1 MLHFA
6 CTTFAQMNKLLLA
19 GRQFYTTAGL
29 KQAISNVERTTT
41 FGSVQEPTY
50 FEMVEHFIDKSSR
63 LVERRLREEKHLSL
77 SELKFRLG
85 VLEKIKMPE
94 SVTKFSFPIVRD
106 NGDVE
111 MIHAWRCQHSR
122 HLRIRYAPDVE
133 ENEVKALASLM
144 TIKCA
149 VVDVPFGG
157 AKGGVRI
164 EPSKY
169 SKGELERITRKLAT
183 ELTNKGYLGPAC
195 DVPAPD
201 MGTGE
206 QEMAWIASTYASIR
220 GHVDKDAYA
229 CVTGKPINIGGIN
242 GRQEATGKGIWN
254 ALNIFL
260 HNEEYMKKISLN
272 TGFLDKTFVVQGFG
286 NVGSNAAEFLVQSG
300 ARCVG
305 VIERNC
311 AVYNANG
318 LNLAE
323 LQAYKK
329 QNGSIVGYY
338 GAETSRANEKD
349 LILFANCDVLI
360 PAAVERVI
368 DASNA
373 EKINAKIIVEAAN
386 GPVTPV
392 ADRILREKNVLII
405 PDIYANAGGVTVSY
419 FEWLKNLNHV
429 QFGRMTPYFSGETS
443 RLLLESIRKLAHLS
457 KVNDA
462 SFLEA
467 MSKLSTILD
476 NETEALNELSIVEF
490 ALSQTMQQSAK
501 EIIATAKQY
510 DLSMDLR
517 TAAYVNA
524 IEKILNH
531 YERVDKIP
539 GERMPMLHLDV
550 ILKTNTGQRH
560 KLATT
565 FVIMNRKN
573 LRMFTTW
580 TRLYNVLPCKNISLI
595 NFGLNSTGK
604 TD

>member
-1 MLHFA
+1 MHFA
-6 CTTFAQMNKLLLA
+6 CATFAQMNKLLLA

-29 KQAISNVERTTT
+29 KQVISNVERATTAS
-41 FGSVQEPTY
+41 SVQEPTY

-63 LVERRLREEKHLSL
+63 LVERRLRGEKHLSL

-85 VLEKIKMPE
+85 VLKKIKMPE

-111 MIHAWRCQHSR
+111 LIHAW
-122 HLRIRYAPDVE
+122 RIRYAPDVE

-220 GHVDKDAYA
+220 GHVDQDAYA

-338 GAETSRANEKD
+338 GAETSHAKEKD

-360 PAAVERVI
+360 PAAIERVI

-392 ADRILREKNVLII
+392 ADRILRERNVLII

-429 QFGRMTPYFSGETS
+429 QFGRMTPYLSGETS
-443 RLLLESIRKLAHLS
+443 RLLLESIQKLALLS

-462 SFLEA
+462 SFLEV

-501 EIIATAKQY
+501 KNLDIQEIIATAKQY
-510 DLSMDLR
+510 DLDMDLR

-531 YERVDKIP
+531 YERV

-565 FVIMNRKN
+565 FVIMNK
-573 LRMFTTW
+573 
-580 TRLYNVLPCKNISLI
+580 
-595 NFGLNSTGK
+595 
-604 TD
+604 

>member
-1 MLHFA
+1 MHFA
-6 CTTFAQMNKLLLA
+6 CATFAQMNKLLLA

-29 KQAISNVERTTT
+29 KQVISNVERATTAS
-41 FGSVQEPTY
+41 SVQEPTY

-63 LVERRLREEKHLSL
+63 LVERRLRGEKHLSL

-85 VLEKIKMPE
+85 VLKKIKMPE

-111 MIHAWRCQHSR
+111 LIHAW
-122 HLRIRYAPDVE
+122 RIRYAPDVE

-220 GHVDKDAYA
+220 GHVDQDAYA

-338 GAETSRANEKD
+338 GAETSHAKEKD

-360 PAAVERVI
+360 PAAIERVI

-392 ADRILREKNVLII
+392 ADRILRERNVLII

-429 QFGRMTPYFSGETS
+429 QFGRMTPYLSGETS
-443 RLLLESIRKLAHLS
+443 RLLLESIQKLALLS

-462 SFLEA
+462 SFLEV

-510 DLSMDLR
+510 DLDMDLR

-531 YERVDKIP
+531 YERV

-565 FVIMNRKN
+565 FVIMNK
-573 LRMFTTW
+573 
-580 TRLYNVLPCKNISLI
+580 
-595 NFGLNSTGK
+595 
-604 TD
+604 

>member
-1 MLHFA
+1 MHSA
-6 CTTFAQMNKLLLA
+6 CATFAQMNKLLLA
-19 GRQFYTTAGL
+19 GRQYYTTAGL
-29 KQAISNVERTTT
+29 NQAIRSNVERATRAS
-41 FGSVQEPTY
+41 SVQEPTY

-63 LVERRLREEKHLSL
+63 LVERRLRAEKHLPL

-85 VLEKIKMPE
+85 VLKKIKIPE
-94 SVTKFSFPIVRD
+94 NVTKFNFPIVRD

-111 MIHAWRCQHSR
+111 LIHAWRCQHSR
-122 HLRIRYAPDVE
+122 HLNPCKGGIRYAPDVE

-183 ELTNKGYLGPAC
+183 EFTEKGYLGPAC

-260 HNEEYMKKISLN
+260 HNEEYMKKVSLN

-329 QNGSIVGYY
+329 QNGSIVGYC
-338 GAETSRANEKD
+338 GAEISRAKEED

-386 GPVTPV
+386 GPITPV
-392 ADRILREKNVLII
+392 ADRILRERNVLII

-429 QFGRMTPYFSGETS
+429 QFGRMTPYLSGETS
-443 RLLLESIRKLAHLS
+443 RLLLESIQKLAHLS

-462 SFLEA
+462 SFLEVI
-467 MSKLSTILD
+467 SKLSTILD
-476 NETEALNELSIVEF
+476 NETKALNESSIVEF

-510 DLSMDLR
+510 NLDMDFR

-531 YERVDKIP
+531 YERVENRREKIP

-550 ILKTNTGQRH
+550 ISKTNTGQRH

-565 FVIMNRKN
+565 FAIMNRVIVNEDGTKKSN
-573 LRMFTTW
+573 
-580 TRLYNVLPCKNISLI
+580 K
-595 NFGLNSTGK
+595 
-604 TD
+604 